1 MTFQEN
7 VSLKQYSHYKIGGP
21 ARYFFA
27 PKTVEEI
34 IEAVKKAKAEKL
46 PVFIL
51 GGGTNLLISDAGF
64 AGLVLKPEIEK
75 LEIMKLDDG
84 RTLVQVGAGVQMSD
98 FLNFLISQGLSGF
111 EWAGGLPGTVGG
123 AIRGNAGA
131 FGGETKDS
139 VKEVVSVD
147 IRDSE
152 PNLVKR
158 NWQACQFGYRNSIFK
173 MNDGHEV
180 VVEAEFELKPG
191 DPAEIKKAIDEKIK
205 YRHERQPLE
214 YGNIGSIF
222 KNVDVRKATP
232 EVVAVCSHV
241 IKTDPFPV
249 IPTAHLIT
257 EAGLKSRQIGQAMV
271 SPKHPN
277 FIVNLGGAT
286 AEDVRALIKIV
297 KEAVKQKFNLDL
309 EEEVIYVG
317 F

>member
-1 MTFQEN
+1 MQFQEN
-7 VSLKQYSHYKIGGP
+7 VDLKQYSHYKIGGP

-27 PKTVEEI
+27 PKNKEEML
-34 IEAVKKAKAEKL
+34 EAVKKARAEKL
-46 PVFIL
+46 SIFIL
-51 GGGTNLLISDAGF
+51 GGGTNLLINDKGF
-64 AGLVLKPEIEK
+64 NGLVLKPEIRDLK
-75 LEIMKLDDG
+75 RAG
-84 RTLVQVGAGVQMSD
+84 NLVQVGAGVQMSE
-98 FLNFLISQGLSGF
+98 LLSYLVSQSLSGF

-139 VKEVVSVD
+139 VKEVVSLD

-158 NWQACQFGYRNSIFK
+158 NNQACQFGYRNSIFK

-180 VVEAEFELKPG
+180 IVEVEFELKPG

-232 EVVAVCSHV
+232 EVVAACSHV

-257 EAGLKSRQIGQAMV
+257 EAGLKNRQIGQAMV

-286 AEDVRALIKIV
+286 AEDVRQLIAVV
-297 KEAVKQKFNLDL
+297 KEAVKSKFGVDL